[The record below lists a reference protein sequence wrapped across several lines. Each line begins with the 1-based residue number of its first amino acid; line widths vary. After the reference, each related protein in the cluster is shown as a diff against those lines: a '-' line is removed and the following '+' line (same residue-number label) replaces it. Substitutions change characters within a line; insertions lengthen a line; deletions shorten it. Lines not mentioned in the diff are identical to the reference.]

1 MKIHT
6 FKFLSYLIKS
16 QTNGSD
22 YMTFYLEGGDYAHL
36 NERLLQIVYAQVN
49 QIIRMRNS
57 IKMQR
62 NQEC

>member
-22 YMTFYLEGGDYAHL
+22 YMTYLEGGDYAHL